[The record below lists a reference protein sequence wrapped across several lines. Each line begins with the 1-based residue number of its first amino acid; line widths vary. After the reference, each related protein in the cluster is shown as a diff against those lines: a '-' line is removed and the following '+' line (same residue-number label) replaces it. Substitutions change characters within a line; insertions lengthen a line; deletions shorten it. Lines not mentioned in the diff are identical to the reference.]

1 MNISSIEQSNLALV
15 CEQNC
20 IEQSNRTFGGGR
32 MLALICKQNCI
43 EQSNLALVC
52 EQNCIEQSNR
62 TFGGWKDASSS
73 L

>member
-1 MNISSIEQSNLALV
+1 MLALV
-15 CEQNC
+15 CE
-20 IEQSNRTFGGGR
+20 
-32 MLALICKQNCI
+32 QNCI

-62 TFGGWKDASSS
+62 TFGVGKDASSS